1 MVAASAT
8 PAGTDVGVPST
19 LVPAGWPLPAPPAT
33 PHLRM
38 APLGPEHHE
47 RDHAAWSSSIDHIR
61 ATPGFR
67 PEVWGGD
74 AWPYP
79 MPPEQNLADL
89 VQHAQEFAA
98 REAFAYTVLDPRSDD
113 VIGCVY
119 IDPDDSGAAD
129 VMVRCWVRASHAEL
143 DEELAATVRSW
154 LTREWPFGTV
164 RFPERD

>member
-1 MVAASAT
+1 MQRADVQGPDER
-8 PAGTDVGVPST
+8 PAPPFVPD
-19 LVPAGWPLPAPPAT
+19 GWPLPVAPAT
-33 PHLRM
+33 ERLRLE
-38 APLGPEHHE
+38 PLGPQHHE

-79 MPPEQNLADL
+79 MPPEENLADL
-89 VQHAQEFAA
+89 EQHAREFAA
-98 REAFAYTVLDPRSDD
+98 REAFAYTVLDPVTDD

-119 IDPDDSGAAD
+119 VDPDDGVEAGAMA
-129 VMVRCWVRASHAEL
+129 RCWVRATHADLDGEL
-143 DEELAATVRSW
+143 VATVRQW
-154 LTREWPFGTV
+154 LATEWPFRTV